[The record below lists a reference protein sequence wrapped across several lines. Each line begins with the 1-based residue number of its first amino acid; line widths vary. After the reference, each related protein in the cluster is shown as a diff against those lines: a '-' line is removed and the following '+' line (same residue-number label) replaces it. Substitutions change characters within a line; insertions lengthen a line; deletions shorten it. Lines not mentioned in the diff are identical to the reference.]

1 MTNMATSG
9 DQRYIRSVVV
19 TQLPEA
25 CDEETLMKFC
35 HQYLPL
41 EKMLMAELLP
51 VKGHKAYIIFGIGD
65 IMEEAV
71 ATLNHKEFQGT
82 KVKVKAATIEHAL
95 ELEGARKIKYMDQ
108 NQTPDVDG
116 LLQQL
121 LACSLS
127 PEDKQKIAA
136 TIPTLIAALGP
147 ETETEGEVKVEP
159 KPQPPP
165 LPKPPVTT
173 GAPPYYPAYA
183 PSSLR
188 ISTFSGDPQG
198 KGGEVSFKQ
207 WRFEVMGLV
216 NDGNLESHIMQT
228 IRKSVRGA
236 ASETLLSVGEKAT
249 LHQLLKEMDT
259 VFGSVASTQKLL
271 QDFYQSQQTDKDS
284 VSQWASNITSQLAEI
299 LRRPDSMIGLENKK
313 LMLQRKFFYGLNDSQ
328 IKSGVRH
335 LFDQGVSYE
344 RLVEKARELEL
355 ELAEKRVRV
364 QEATATDLTS
374 QMSRKLDQVLAKM
387 QSLEDRLEKTETR
400 NQGNPNHANRVT
412 GHTNSTNT
420 NNGQNR
426 ESASGTERRRFPGK
440 CFACGQVG
448 HRKMDC
454 PVNSQQPASGGRR

>member
-1 MTNMATSG
+1 
-9 DQRYIRSVVV
+9 
-19 TQLPEA
+19 
-25 CDEETLMKFC
+25 
-35 HQYLPL
+35 
-41 EKMLMAELLP
+41 
-51 VKGHKAYIIFGIGD
+51 
-65 IMEEAV
+65 
-71 ATLNHKEFQGT
+71 
-82 KVKVKAATIEHAL
+82 
-95 ELEGARKIKYMDQ
+95 
-108 NQTPDVDG
+108 
-116 LLQQL
+116 
-121 LACSLS
+121 
-127 PEDKQKIAA
+127 
-136 TIPTLIAALGP
+136 
-147 ETETEGEVKVEP
+147 
-159 KPQPPP
+159 
-165 LPKPPVTT
+165 
-173 GAPPYYPAYA
+173 
-183 PSSLR
+183 
-188 ISTFSGDPQG
+188 
-198 KGGEVSFKQ
+198 
-207 WRFEVMGLV
+207 MGLV

-328 IKSGVRH
+328 IKSGIQH
-335 LFDQGVSYE
+335 LFDHGVSYE

-426 ESASGTERRRFPGK
+426 
-440 CFACGQVG
+440 
-448 HRKMDC
+448 
-454 PVNSQQPASGGRR
+454 